1 MKIDFLIED
10 ASGEKLIHAVM
21 KKYIEEKPEYPI
33 EYSTRSYKGMGGFV
47 KGKDCHNVKAQQ
59 LLNDLPK
66 RMRAIQAKNMGV
78 EDASLFVVLDNDIHD
93 TELFR
98 SQLEKLAKRENIMM
112 DHVFCIAVEEME
124 AWLLGDREAIL
135 QAYGKIADRIAGKY
149 AGYRQDSICGTWEF
163 LADMLTKG
171 GMTAFRKKNP
181 TAMDIGICKSQWAEN
196 IGKYMSI
203 RDNVSPSF
211 QYFIRELD
219 MRRDR

>member
-1 MKIDFLIED
+1 
-10 ASGEKLIHAVM
+10 
-21 KKYIEEKPEYPI
+21 
-33 EYSTRSYKGMGGFV
+33 
-47 KGKDCHNVKAQQ
+47 
-59 LLNDLPK
+59 
-66 RMRAIQAKNMGV
+66 
-78 EDASLFVVLDNDIHD
+78 
-93 TELFR
+93 
-98 SQLEKLAKRENIMM
+98 MM

-124 AWLLGDREAIL
+124 AWLLGDREAIQ

-149 AGYRQDSICGTWEF
+149 AGYRQDSIGGTWEF

-181 TAMDIGICKSQWAEN
+181 TAMDVGICKSQWAEN

-219 MRRDR
+219 VRRDR